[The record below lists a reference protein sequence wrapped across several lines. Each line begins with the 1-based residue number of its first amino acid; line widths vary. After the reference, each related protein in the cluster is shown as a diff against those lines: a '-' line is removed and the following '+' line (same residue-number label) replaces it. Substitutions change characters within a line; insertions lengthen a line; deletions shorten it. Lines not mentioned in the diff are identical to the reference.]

1 VCQKKNNKDTAK
13 MIQGYSARNLSVQG
27 LQLVET
33 AVLST
38 VVENKLVVNALY
50 VFPGFYFSIYLKR
63 FGRM

>member
-1 VCQKKNNKDTAK
+1 